1 MSNYT
6 KSTNFAT
13 KDSLATG
20 NPGKIV
26 KGTEI
31 DTEFNAISSAIATKA
46 DAASPTLTGVPT
58 APTADAGTNTT
69 QIANT
74 AFVNTALA
82 SVGTT
87 GRILQIKQKIFSSNY
102 LLNDTS
108 SWTNV
113 GHSESITPS
122 STDSK
127 ILVMVLGGDNWNR
140 NTTGANN
147 RATIYRNSTNLGGS
161 DGLQNFAG
169 MYFGDNK
176 AFDWANSMTYLDS
189 PATTSSTTYAVYAK
203 GNYYYNQPYYSCQV
217 VMILMEIL

>member
-6 KSTNFAT
+6 KATNFAT

-31 DTEFNAISSAIATKA
+31 DTEFNAISTAIATKA

-87 GRILQIKQKIFSSNY
+87 GRILQIKQ
-102 LLNDTS
+102 
-108 SWTNV
+108 
-113 GHSESITPS
+113 
-122 STDSK
+122 
-127 ILVMVLGGDNWNR
+127 
-140 NTTGANN
+140 
-147 RATIYRNSTNLGGS
+147 YR
-161 DGLQNFAG
+161 
-169 MYFGDNK
+169 
-176 AFDWANSMTYLDS
+176 
-189 PATTSSTTYAVYAK
+189 
-203 GNYYYNQPYYSCQV
+203 
-217 VMILMEIL
+217 

>member
-31 DTEFNAISSAIATKA
+31 DTEFNAISTAVATKA

-58 APTADAGTNTT
+58 SPTADAGTNTT

-74 AFVNTALA
+74 AFVKTAIDA
-82 SVGTT
+82 VATT
-87 GRILQIKQKIFSSNY
+87 GRILQIKQKVFSSNY

-108 SWTNV
+108 SWTDV

-122 STDSK
+122 KTASK

-140 NTTGANN
+140 NQTGYNN
-147 RATIYRNSTNLGGS
+147 RATIYRGSTNLGGS
-161 DGLQNFAG
+161 DGLQNFSG
-169 MYFGDNK
+169 MFIGDGK

-189 PATTSSTTYAVYAK
+189 PNTTSATTYSVYAK
-203 GNYYYNQPYYSCQV
+203 GNYYYNQPYYACQV

>member
-6 KSTNFAT
+6 KATNFAT

-31 DTEFNAISSAIATKA
+31 DTEFNAISTAIATKA

-58 APTADAGTNTT
+58 CPTADAGTNTT

-87 GRILQIKQKIFSSNY
+87 GRILQMKQKIFSSSYDVN
-102 LLNDTS
+102 TS
-108 SWTNV
+108 SWVSV

-122 STDSK
+122 STSSK
-127 ILVMVLGGDNWNR
+127 ILILVLGGDNWNKN
-140 NTTGANN
+140 NTGPNN

-161 DGLQNFAG
+161 DGLQNFEG
-169 MYFGDNK
+169 MYFGQDQ
-176 AFDWANSMTYLDS
+176 AFDWSNSMAYLDS

-203 GNYYYNQPYYSCQV
+203 GNYYYNQPYYACHA